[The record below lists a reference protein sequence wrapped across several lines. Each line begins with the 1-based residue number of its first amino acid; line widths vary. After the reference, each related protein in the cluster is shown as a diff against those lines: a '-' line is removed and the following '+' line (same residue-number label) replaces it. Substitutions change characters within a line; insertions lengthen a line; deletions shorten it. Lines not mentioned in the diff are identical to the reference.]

1 MCLTEGQDVY
11 YDSDKRL
18 STIQDKDRRLSV
30 WLVDRGWEEQWQ
42 FVNDVKA
49 FCQSLP
55 AEEMKYILVPTI
67 SFRLESYLKQFESES
82 RIEKITDGLYEIKES
97 RTE

>member
-18 STIQDKDRRLSV
+18 LTIQDKDRRLSV

-82 RIEKITDGLYEIKES
+82 RIEKITDRLYEIKES

>member
-18 STIQDKDRRLSV
+18 LTIQDKDRRLSV

>member
-18 STIQDKDRRLSV
+18 LTIQDKNRRLSV

-55 AEEMKYILVPTI
+55 AEEMKYILVLTI

>member
-1 MCLTEGQDVY
+1 MVDCGIVY

-18 STIQDKDRRLSV
+18 LTIQDKDRRLSV